1 MRTFRLMM
9 ISLMLVAIT
18 TTSGV
23 VGEGTDVVYD
33 GEGDPVKPN
42 VPYYISFM
50 TSDYNMWICRMK
62 WGSTDPNSCPQ
73 QPLMVTNP
81 NMSAPTQ
88 VMFVLLSKSD
98 VVRESAKLKIKFVN
112 PRHCGESGFWRVVQR
127 GSLEGE
133 VVLNGSKSKS
143 NNDSTFAI
151 HKTNEYY
158 KFTFGDDDSGDYQ
171 TSISLSNEYPIY
183 RLLSKRLSG
192 EMEIYF
198 YKNMSTIS

>member
-1 MRTFRLMM
+1 MKTFGLMM
-9 ISLMLVAIT
+9 ISFLLVAIT

-23 VGEGTDVVYD
+23 VGEGNDVVYD

-50 TSDYNMWICRMK
+50 TSDYNMWICRRQY
-62 WGSTDPNSCPQ
+62 GSTDPNSCPQ
-73 QPLMVTNP
+73 QPLMVTHP
-81 NMSAPTQ
+81 DIAAPTP
-88 VMFVLLSKSD
+88 VMFVLASKSD
-98 VVRESAKLKIKFVN
+98 VVRESAKLKIKFVG
-112 PRHCGESGFWRVVQR
+112 PRKCGQSGFWRVAQR
-127 GSLEGE
+127 NSLEGE

-158 KFTFGDDDSGDYQ
+158 KFTFGDGDYP
-171 TSISLSNEYPIY
+171 TTISMTNDYPIY

-198 YKNMSTIS
+198 YKNLTMGEY

>member
-1 MRTFRLMM
+1 MKTFRLMLL
-9 ISLMLVAIT
+9 SFLLVAIT
-18 TTSGV
+18 KTSGV
-23 VGEGTDVVYD
+23 AGEGTDVVYD

-50 TSDYNMWICRMK
+50 TSDYNLWICRMK
-62 WGSTDPNSCPQ
+62 RGSSDPNSCPQ

-98 VVRESAKLKIKFVN
+98 VVRESAKLKIKFVD
-112 PRHCGESGFWRVVQR
+112 PPHCGESGFWRVVQR
-127 GSLEGE
+127 TALEGE
-133 VVLNGSKSKS
+133 VVLNGSESTS

-151 HKTNEYY
+151 HQTNEYY
-158 KFTFGDDDSGDYQ
+158 KFTFRDGDRDYQ
-171 TSISLSNEYPIY
+171 TTISLSNEYPIY
-183 RLLSKRLSG
+183 RLLSKRMSG

-198 YKNMSTIS
+198 YKNLTTIS

>member
-1 MRTFRLMM
+1 MKTFRLMM
-9 ISLMLVAIT
+9 LSFLLVAIT
-18 TTSGV
+18 TNSGV
-23 VGEGTDVVYD
+23 AGEGTDVVYD

-62 WGSTDPNSCPQ
+62 WGSADPNSCPQ

-81 NMSAPTQ
+81 NMSSPTQ
-88 VMFVLLSKSD
+88 VMFVLSSKSD
-98 VVRESAKLKIKFVN
+98 VVRESAKLKIKFVD

-133 VVLNGSKSKS
+133 VVLNGSKSTS

-158 KFTFGDDDSGDYQ
+158 KFTFGDDSEYP
-171 TSISLSNEYPIY
+171 TTISLSNEYPIY